1 MPLYYGYGYGYG
13 AMFDPLYL
21 VVVIVSLVL
30 GLAAQAYIN
39 LPHLVQ
45 GFLRWMFR

>member
-30 GLAAQAYIN
+30 GLAAQAYIC
-39 LPHLVQ
+39 LLYTSPSP
-45 GFLRWMFR
+45 RDCS